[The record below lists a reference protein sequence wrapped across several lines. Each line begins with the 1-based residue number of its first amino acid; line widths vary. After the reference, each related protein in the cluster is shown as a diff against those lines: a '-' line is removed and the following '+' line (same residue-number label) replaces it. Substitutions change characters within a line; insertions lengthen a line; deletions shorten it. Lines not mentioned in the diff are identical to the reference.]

1 MSEQNNMLA
10 KKGKS
15 DLATVIQSDAMKK
28 QWALVL
34 PKCLTADRL
43 ARVALTQL
51 RKTPKLAQCTPESFL
66 GAMMKC
72 AETGLE
78 PNGRDA
84 HLVPYGSECTFIADY
99 KGLVRLCRR
108 DPSVKDVQVF
118 TVRENDDFTW
128 TPDGITHTFSLKK
141 DRGDVVAC
149 YTKISWEN
157 GSVSYGEPMTRQ
169 EAEAVRDRS
178 KAGRN
183 GPWVTDFNEMWK
195 KTVVRRDSK
204 MWPLSPETMDAVS
217 ADMEADGIDISP
229 APYDD
234 GKQHAHTEEIEEPV
248 IPPVESKA
256 TKPAEKPAAT
266 ESEEGAQKEEAPPST
281 ALKSVDDM
289 NKTECCFEMKQHE
302 DKPYYAN
309 TIAPHIDPS
318 FSPNDCP
325 VSALRDAVAD
335 LRAASA

>member
-1 MSEQNNMLA
+1 MSESNMLA

-15 DLATVIQSDAMKK
+15 DLVSIIQSDSMKK

-66 GAMMKC
+66 GSMMKC

-84 HLVPYGSECTFIADY
+84 HLIPYGNECTFIADY

-128 TPDGITHTFSLKK
+128 SPEGITHTFSLKK

-157 GSVSYGEPMTRQ
+157 GSVSYGEPMTRE
-169 EAEAVRDRS
+169 EAEAIRNRS
-178 KAGRN
+178 KAGKS

-217 ADMEADGIDISP
+217 ADMDADGIEISP

-234 GKQHAHTEEIEEPV
+234 DGKQHAPVADDLEKPDLPPAADVVEEEEDEIPV
-248 IPPVESKA
+248 GDGKPEEKAEEAGDGLTPVEDML
-256 TKPAEKPAAT
+256 KPSCVAEIKLHKN
-266 ESEEGAQKEEAPPST
+266 Q
-281 ALKSVDDM
+281 
-289 NKTECCFEMKQHE
+289 
-302 DKPYYAN
+302 PYYADVLAKH
-309 TIAPHIDPS
+309 IATGFEPK
-318 FSPNDCP
+318 DCP
-325 VSALRDAVAD
+325 PSALRDCVAD
-335 LRAASA
+335 LRAASE